1 MRSMN
6 SDLLD
11 PRKRPGR
18 YERKGS
24 YFLALL
30 GLAVA
35 LTCYKKLVKP
45 AT

>member
-1 MRSMN
+1 MN
-6 SDLLD
+6 RDLLD

-35 LTCYKKLVKP
+35 LTCYKKLARP